1 MSSQARAADAR
12 AGDESGPVMVADRY
26 RIHPDPPPQDRPA
39 TRGLLVFRARGSRRV
54 TYFLPYGGYLRLPGC
69 SVHARPEV
77 IAFVDAMSSQARAAD
92 ARAVDESGPVMV
104 ADRYRIHP
112 DLPLPALDAAGGIR
126 AFNTTDERGSPKALF
141 ALVCR
146 RDVAPRAEVLNQFA
160 RFNRLPPVTPPQI
173 GRPPRR
179 EREGPYGENPG

>member
-26 RIHPDPPPQDRPA
+26 RIHPDQ
-39 TRGLLVFRARGSRRV
+39 
-54 TYFLPYGGYLRLPGC
+54 
-69 SVHARPEV
+69 
-77 IAFVDAMSSQARAAD
+77 
-92 ARAVDESGPVMV
+92 
-104 ADRYRIHP
+104 
-112 DLPLPALDAAGGIR
+112 PLPALDAAGGIR

-160 RFNRLPPVTPPQI
+160 RFTRLPLVPPLRWGVGYWPPEQARRFVTILPQPGEI
-173 GRPPRR
+173 GRAPAR
-179 EREGPYGENPG
+179 E